1 MEIRKKEV
9 ISKGLSK
16 YIAAFDYFDKALV
29 VLSATSC
36 GLSTASFASVIAA
49 FVEITSASFSFA
61 FSTTTGI
68 IKKSR
73 KTRRNKKKKHNTI
86 SML

>member
-9 ISKGLSK
+9 ISKGISK

-36 GLSTASFASVIAA
+36 SVSTASFASVIGT
-49 FVEITSASFSFA
+49 FVGITSTSFNFA
-61 FSTTTGI
+61 FNNN
-68 IKKSR
+68 
-73 KTRRNKKKKHNTI
+73 RNHKEAIENNTE
-86 SML
+86 